1 MKYDV
6 GNVLI
11 ALTSEVNLGDAL
23 NSFLKSG

>member
-6 GNVLI
+6 GNVAL
-11 ALTSEVNLGDAL
+11 ALTSEVNLGDTL